1 MQIVNT
7 AIGALFDVLMTPFR
21 PLGPWAGMLAISLLT
36 GLLMLAVFKA
46 TSNQEGIRRTKNKIK
61 AHLLELRLYKDNL
74 SQSLR
79 SQGSLLAANGKYM
92 AFAIKPMLVMI
103 IPVLLI
109 LAQLSVWF
117 DKAPLRI
124 GERAIVKVKLAKG
137 QGSAAAGAVEA
148 SLVAPA
154 GVAVETPPLRI
165 EEEGEVNWR
174 IKAEASGRHL
184 LIVGIGGKE
193 ISKLLVVGGPALSKV
208 PASRVRGFG
217 DELLH
222 PGEKSLPRDSP
233 IKAVEILYP
242 SPRLEFLGIRF
253 HWLVAFFVLS
263 AIFGFAL
270 KGVFKVEI

>member
-1 MQIVNT
+1 M
-7 AIGALFDVLMTPFR
+7 GALFDVLMAPFR

-36 GLLMLAVFKA
+36 GLLMLAIFKA
-46 TSNQEGIRRTKNKIK
+46 TSNQQGIRRTKNKIK

-74 SQSLR
+74 GQSLR

-92 AFAIKPMLVMI
+92 AFAIRPMLVMI
-103 IPVLLI
+103 VPVLLI

-117 DKAPLRI
+117 DKTPLRI

-137 QGSAAAGAVEA
+137 QGAGAGGGVEA

-154 GVAVETPPLRI
+154 GVAVETSPLRI
-165 EEEGEVNWR
+165 EEEGEIDWR
-174 IKAEASGRHL
+174 VKAEASGRHL
-184 LIVGIGGKE
+184 LKVGIGGKK
-193 ISKLLVVGGPALSKV
+193 ITKLFVVGGPALSKV

-222 PGEKSLPRDSP
+222 PGEKSLPKNSS
-233 IKAVEILYP
+233 VESIEIDYK
-242 SPRLEFLGIRF
+242 SQRLKFLGIRF
-253 HWLVAFFVLS
+253 HWLVAFFILS
-263 AIFGFAL
+263 IIFGFAF